1 MTASAEAP
9 TLDPADTPDWK
20 LFTGSRVPHPGIARL
35 PPPPRWRPPADPVL
49 KERPLLDPRQPET
62 WPARARRG
70 ADFQATD
77 AIIEM
82 VNAAL
87 YLRRPLL
94 VTGRPGSGKSSLA
107 AAVAHEL
114 ALGAP
119 LRWSVTST
127 ATLRDALYL
136 YDAIGRLQDERSDR
150 PEAAGGASTR
160 AAARARRSAPDSA
173 RETAAHIG
181 RYVRLGPL
189 GTALLPTSRPRV
201 LLIDEIDK
209 SDLDLP
215 NDLLNTFEEGEFDIL
230 ELRRL
235 AWEGPVTVYTDDD
248 QQPTVEIVGG
258 RVHCA
263 QFPLM
268 VLTSNGERDFP
279 APFLRRCL
287 RLDMPNPT
295 GNKPTDDN
303 AEGWRLREIIALHFT
318 AEERRTADALI
329 DEFVGRVTRG
339 ELDNVATDQLLN
351 AVHFVVHGKLGV
363 TEERKKVLGAL
374 TRELIG
380 PRG

>member
-1 MTASAEAP
+1 MAT
-9 TLDPADTPDWK
+9 TPRDWK
-20 LFTGSRVPHPGIARL
+20 LFTGRRKPHGGIGRL
-35 PPPPRWRPPADPVL
+35 PPAPGWRPDPAPVL
-49 KERPLLDPRQPET
+49 HERQLLDWKAPKS
-62 WPARARRG
+62 WPAGAQRG
-70 ADFQATD
+70 AKFHATT

-107 AAVAHEL
+107 YAVAHEL

-119 LRWSVTST
+119 LRWSVNS
-127 ATLRDALYL
+127 ASTLRDALYR
-136 YDAIGRLQDERSDR
+136 YDAIGRLQDERDAKDQ
-150 PEAAGGASTR
+150 P
-160 AAARARRSAPDSA
+160 AAARDPKAIA
-173 RETAAHIG
+173 THLG
-181 RYVRLGPL
+181 RYIRLGPL
-189 GTALLPTSRPRV
+189 GTALLPTTRPRV

-215 NDLLNTFEEGEFDIL
+215 NDLLNVFEEGEFDIP

-235 AWEGPVTVYTDDD
+235 QYDGAVTVFTDDKAG
-248 QQPTVEIVGG
+248 QPTAEVVDGQV
-258 RVHCA
+258 RCA

-295 GNKPTDDN
+295 GNTLADDN
-303 AEGWRLREIIALHFT
+303 KQGQRLMKIVKLQFTPAEVRKAQ
-318 AEERRTADALI
+318 ALI
-329 DEFVGRVTRG
+329 DGFLAQVKDGKLG
-339 ELDNVATDQLLN
+339 NVATDQLLN
-351 AVHFVVHGKLGV
+351 AVHFVVHGRLGDANEQQRV
-363 TEERKKVLGAL
+363 VDAL
-374 TRELIG
+374 VQELVG

>member
-1 MTASAEAP
+1 MDDNT
-9 TLDPADTPDWK
+9 TDWK
-20 LFTGSRVPHPGIARL
+20 LYTGCRKPHDGISRL
-35 PPPPRWRPPADPVL
+35 PPAPGWRPKPARVL
-49 KERPLLDPRQPET
+49 QERQLLDCARPRA
-62 WPARARRG
+62 WPAGARLG
-70 ADFQATD
+70 ARFHATT

-107 AAVAHEL
+107 YAVAYEL

-127 ATLRDALYL
+127 ASLRDALYR
-136 YDAIGRLQDERSDR
+136 YDAIGRMQDERTS
-150 PEAAGGASTR
+150 AAKAVASGDPQ
-160 AAARARRSAPDSA
+160 AI
-173 RETAAHIG
+173 AAHLG
-181 RYVRLGPL
+181 RYIRLGPL
-189 GTALLPTSRPRV
+189 GTALLPTTRPRV

-215 NDLLNTFEEGEFDIL
+215 NDLLNVFEEGEFDVP

-235 AWEGPVTVYTDDD
+235 QFSGPVTVFTDDED
-248 QQPTVEIVGG
+248 GQPTADITGG
-258 RVHCA
+258 KVRCA

-295 GNKPTDDN
+295 GNQLADDN
-303 AEGWRLREIIALHFT
+303 EDGKRLMQIIRLQFDAAEVRQAQ
-318 AEERRTADALI
+318 ALI
-329 DEFVGRVTRG
+329 DDFVGKVKDG
-339 ELDNVATDQLLN
+339 KLSNVATDQLLN
-351 AVHFVVHGKLGV
+351 AVHFVVHGRLGDAK
-363 TEERKKVLGAL
+363 EQQRLAQAL
-374 TRELIG
+374 TQELVG